1 MMQEGEEEVHIS
13 RFGSM
18 AQLLH
23 QCQNRQPSGFKWNV
37 VQAASHATQDLF
49 RPQQFCMYNNV
60 HMTSYKTN
68 PKHFIKRQTHGV
80 AVALSRNL
88 AAMRV

>member
-18 AQLLH
+18 TQLLH
-23 QCQNRQPSGFKWNV
+23 HCQNRQPSGLNWNV

-49 RPQQFCMYNNV
+49 RLQQFCMYNNV

-68 PKHFIKRQTHGV
+68 PNSISSGDRQMG
-80 AVALSRNL
+80 LL
-88 AAMRV
+88 